1 MDQAPTAQ
9 GAPKSD
15 MEERSDLADSRLE
28 TAACLWEAVLGLRD
42 RPISDPDAIGLALM
56 IRSAFE
62 ALGTAA
68 LRLTVVGWTDA
79 VDAAWRAVEDD
90 YPLCFDWD
98 FVPDWIVDHVDWSD
112 PLHPTVTQRGG
123 G

>member
-1 MDQAPTAQ
+1 
-9 GAPKSD
+9 
-15 MEERSDLADSRLE
+15 
-28 TAACLWEAVLGLRD
+28 
-42 RPISDPDAIGLALM
+42 M